1 METLK
6 RFSKPVATGFAELD
20 ELMEGGFFPGY
31 LVLLAGQPESGK
43 TALLGQIARHVTL
56 HGGQLV
62 IFFSLELEADALRL
76 RLAQDT
82 VSAAAPQGPLEQAM
96 QELADA
102 SLCVLAEALSPEEM
116 GERCQEL
123 ALSQGRLPSLVVVH
137 GLSRVIPLLG
147 QERSLALNAAAGV
160 FKRLAKD
167 LKTAVLVSDTLLGSG
182 GEVPGFEDMPEFDG
196 FIGAADMVWLL
207 PPAGELSQVALHV
220 AKNRHGPCETLSL
233 PLYKNA

>member
-20 ELMEGGFFPGY
+20 ELLEGGFFPGY
-31 LVLLAGQPESGK
+31 LVLVAGQPESGK
-43 TALLGQIARHVTL
+43 TTLLGQIARHVTL
-56 HGGQLV
+56 TAGQLV
-62 IFFSLELEADALRL
+62 IFFSLELEAAALRA
-76 RLAQDT
+76 RLVQQDRPADVPT
-82 VSAAAPQGPLEQAM
+82 GPLEQAM
-96 QELADA
+96 HELAEA
-102 SLCVLAEALSPEEM
+102 SLCVIAEALSPEEM

-137 GLSRVIPLLG
+137 GLSQVLPQLG
-147 QERSLALNAAAGV
+147 QERSLALNAAAGA

-167 LKTAVLVSDTLLGSG
+167 LKTSVLVSDTLQGSG

-207 PPAGELSQVALHV
+207 PPAGDPARLSLHV

-233 PLYKNA
+233 PVQTL